1 MAVQKATTNAT
12 PLRVI
17 SHTLSRAELSEL
29 PKLAVDLAYHIR
41 NCGEALQSCPESISR
56 SHVDSGV
63 SVIVHHFKTEISSF
77 VQDRSSEKQFAAIVL
92 IKASIEAAGL
102 RAFQKDL
109 PLWIRQLLS
118 ILKV

>member
-1 MAVQKATTNAT
+1 MAVQKASTNAI

-17 SHTLSRAELSEL
+17 SHTLSRAKLSEL
-29 PKLAVDLAYHIR
+29 PRLAVGLAYHIR
-41 NCGEALQSCPESISR
+41 DCGEALQSCHESVSKG
-56 SHVDSGV
+56 HVESEV
-63 SVIVHHFKTEISSF
+63 SVIVHHFKTGLSSF